1 MATPDAPYYG
11 PRPVPPGGKL
21 FGRDREVADLIDI
34 LIAERIVLLY
44 SPSGAGKTSLIQAAL
59 VPRLR
64 DQEGFDVLPVM
75 KVRLKAPPE
84 SRLPPDVNRYLLSL
98 LISLDEGKTPVEQ
111 LAGLTLAEYLE
122 ARPAPEDVNGRV
134 LIFDQFE
141 DVLTLDPMDRPV
153 KEAFF
158 AQLGAVLRDRRWW
171 ALCAMRE
178 EFRAGL
184 DPYLRWI
191 PTRFSATYRL
201 DLLEAAAAME
211 AIRRPARD
219 AGVEFP
225 ESLAHRLV
233 EDLRT
238 VRVPDERKG
247 YYVEPVHLQLVCLRI
262 WNRLPPGAR
271 EIREEDVAGIGDV
284 DQALTGH
291 YDDHLRA
298 AAQASGGTPAEQL
311 RRERRLRAWV
321 GTALIKDRV
330 RDQVLRPQ
338 GDGLDDQALAVL
350 VNAYLIREDERRGM
364 TWYELTH
371 DRLVDPVLHSN
382 AAWFEENLSLL
393 ERQAELWK
401 SKNQSADFLLRGEAL
416 AEAEQWAAGN
426 EGLSADETKF
436 LDECRKARE
445 AARKERTMARR
456 LRLLSAGALAAAL
469 LAAVFAVQAHR
480 AKQELA
486 SVTARIQ
493 EVLAEKVGL
502 DEIEQSQ
509 GLDSALLA
517 DVSDDEG
524 MEALEKALDE
534 VETSN
539 EADERLEAFNT
550 ESDLAA
556 RQAITVKYFS
566 RKADEENVREALDP
580 LGFTLDLKS
589 STQRALPTN
598 ALWFGSKVPLPY
610 VRQVAYVLIRAG
622 INIQGILPFERRMPA
637 NASLILIGGSRRLE
651 PLRVITIDQIDRLP
665 PDGIPS
671 RHDVLRAQ
679 ELAPPPPEA
688 PGDAPEPSEGEVET
702 AGGGAITIQC
712 QSHEADQAPVRDALE
727 PLGLHLEFQPSRV
740 PIPTNAIW
748 FGPEVPI
755 EEVRRVALAL
765 IEAGIPLREIV
776 PIRRPRPEHAAMIQV
791 GGHPSLRKR
800 PVITPDQIESLSREG
815 ITSRSGRPQ
824 SQATPARPEPP
835 PPEDPKLLG

>member
-11 PRPVPPGGKL
+11 PQPVPPGGRL
-21 FGRDREVADLIDI
+21 FGRDREIADLTDI
-34 LIAERIVLLY
+34 LVAERIVLLY

-64 DQEGFDVLPVM
+64 HEERFDVLPVM

-84 SRLPPDVNRYLLSL
+84 SELPAGANRYVLSLLLSL
-98 LISLDEGKTPVEQ
+98 DAGKTPVEQ
-111 LAGLTLAEYLE
+111 LAGLTLAQYLE
-122 ARPAPEDVNGRV
+122 TRPAPEGVNGRV

-158 AQLGAVLRDRRWW
+158 AQLGAVLRDRHWW
-171 ALCAMRE
+171 ALFAMRE

-201 DLLEAAAAME
+201 DLLEAAPAME
-211 AIRRPARD
+211 AIRRPARE

-271 EIREEDVAGIGDV
+271 EIREEDVAGVGDV

-291 YDDHLRA
+291 YDDHVRA
-298 AAQASGGTPAEQL
+298 AAQAPGGTPAEQL
-311 RRERRLRAWV
+311 RRERRLRAWF

-338 GDGLDDQALAVL
+338 GEGLNEQTLAVL

-371 DRLVDPVLHSN
+371 DRLVDPVLRSN

-401 SKNQSADFLLRGEAL
+401 NKNQSADFLLRGEAL
-416 AEAEQWAAGN
+416 AEAEQWAADHG
-426 EGLSADETKF
+426 GLSADETKF

-480 AKQELA
+480 ARQDLA

-493 EVLAEKVGL
+493 ELLAEKVGI
-502 DEIEQSQ
+502 DEIEASQ
-509 GLDSALLA
+509 GLDSALRA
-517 DVSDDEG
+517 DFSDEEG
-524 MEALEKALDE
+524 MAALERALDE

-539 EADERLEAFNT
+539 DADERLESFDT

-556 RQAITVKYFS
+556 RQAITVKYFTQ
-566 RKADEENVREALDP
+566 KADEESVREALEP
-580 LGFTLDLKS
+580 LGFTLDLQPS
-589 STQRALPTN
+589 SQRALPTN
-598 ALWFGSKVPLPY
+598 AVWFGPRVPPPY

-622 INIQGILPFERRMPA
+622 INLQGILPFERPTPA
-637 NASLILIGGSRRLE
+637 NASLILVGGSRRLE
-651 PLRVITIDQIDRLP
+651 PLRVITIEQVDRLP
-665 PDGIPS
+665 RDGIPS

-688 PGDAPEPSEGEVET
+688 PGDDPEALEAGPEP
-702 AGGGAITIQC
+702 AGSGAVTILC
-712 QSHEADQAPVRDALE
+712 QSHAADVAPVRDALE
-727 PLGLHLEFQPSRV
+727 PLGLHLDVKPSRARN
-740 PIPTNAIW
+740 PTNAVR

-765 IEAGIPLREIV
+765 VEARFPIEEILPIPH
-776 PIRRPRPEHAAMIQV
+776 PRPEQTTTIQV
-791 GGHPSLRKR
+791 GGHPSQPKR
-800 PVITPDQIESLSREG
+800 PAITPDQIERLSPEG
-815 ITSRSGRPQ
+815 IPSRPRGPRPRKPPGRGG
-824 SQATPARPEPP
+824 A
-835 PPEDPKLLG
+835 